1 MRFVLKIRQ
10 KTSKGANMLIEKN
23 SIILTQLEDFDIRH
37 ILECGQIF
45 RFEKLN
51 EGEYVVYSK
60 DKKCTVTQNDSSA
73 VIKSDDCEYLPITL
87 ILQGITRR

>member
-1 MRFVLKIRQ
+1 
-10 KTSKGANMLIEKN
+10 MLIEKN

-51 EGEYVVYSK
+51 EGEYVYIPK
-60 DKKCTVTQNDSSA
+60 
-73 VIKSDDCEYLPITL
+73 IKSAP
-87 ILQGITRR
+87 